1 MSREI
6 HRDMNTVEPKDLK
19 NMRFVTLDELFKGAK
34 ESTFLRENLEKYRK
48 EVASEDNDYEDEE
61 S

>member
-1 MSREI
+1 
-6 HRDMNTVEPKDLK
+6 MNTAEPKDLK